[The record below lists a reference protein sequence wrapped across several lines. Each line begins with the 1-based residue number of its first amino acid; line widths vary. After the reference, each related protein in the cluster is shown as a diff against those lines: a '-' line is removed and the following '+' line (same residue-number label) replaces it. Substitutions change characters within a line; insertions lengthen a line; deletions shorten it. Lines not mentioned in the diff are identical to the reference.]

1 MPKNPDDMNRT
12 SKIQASVQHSGQ
24 ATIEYLIVLPVLLLL
39 FLASLQF
46 VFIYE
51 AKLTLNYATFSAT
64 RAGALN
70 NGSMSAI
77 EDGLASGLAP
87 LFNHGDSL
95 QALKDARTLADTET
109 SDNKLTKIQII
120 NPNPAALSD
129 FNTTGEGIP
138 NDNLMYRDDAAG
150 SSGMDVQDANLL
162 KVRVT
167 YCTRLIVPVIKEMIY
182 GIVVAHSQ
190 IISSSG
196 GPLMS
201 TLKVNTPAAAT
212 GLCARDA
219 QHTDYRIPLSAD
231 AVVRM
236 QSPFKDPGKW
246 TGP

>member
-1 MPKNPDDMNRT
+1 MNR
-12 SKIQASVQHSGQ
+12 ASEISGTTRQNGQ

-46 VFIYE
+46 IFIYE
-51 AKLTLNYATFSAT
+51 AKLTLNYATFAAT

-109 SDNKLTKIQII
+109 SDSKLTKIQII

-129 FNTTGEGIP
+129 FGTSTGIP

-167 YCTRLIVPVIKEMIY
+167 YCTRLIVPIIKEMVY

-190 IISSSG
+190 ILSSSG

-201 TLKVNTPAAAT
+201 TLKVNTPASAT